1 MRTLW
6 KIGKYLSI
14 FIISVLVLAIGA
26 LLSLRTYSQ
35 HSNAKAYVIDS
46 SKGIDESGYVKIGGI
61 DQWVQIRG
69 QDRDN
74 PVLLV
79 LHGGPGAT
87 LRHVTKL
94 FIPWETDFTVVQWD
108 QRGAGRT
115 LTSTGASI
123 AETMS
128 VDRMTKD
135 GIEVAEH
142 LRTRLHKNKI
152 VILGHS
158 WGSILGINMAK
169 RRPDLFHAFVGTGQ
183 VADMPRSMG
192 MNYSKLL
199 EQAQAARDQETTR
212 VLTEI
217 GPPPF
222 ENRHELEVFF
232 SSIYKY
238 PPASDRVAMDAI
250 KSTLMSPPPGYSLR
264 DVFDGFRGFMVVP
277 SLRIYNEML
286 GTQLASLGPDFDIPV
301 FFIHGTEDNLT
312 QVSLTNEYFETI
324 KAPHKEMVLLEGGGH
339 FAFLSLSDRFLKDLV
354 ARVRPY
360 AMESTSPQVTSGREG
375 AILGMY
381 QEYSPYLGNIF
392 HM

>member
-1 MRTLW
+1 MRTLL

-14 FIISVLVLAIGA
+14 FVLAFLALAIVA

-35 HSNAKAYVIDS
+35 HSNAKAYVIDTP
-46 SKGIDESGYVKIGGI
+46 KGINESGYVRIGGI
-61 DQWVQIRG
+61 EQWVQIRG

-79 LHGGPGAT
+79 LHGGPGGT

-94 FIPWETDFTVVQWD
+94 FIPWEKDFTIVQWD
-108 QRGAGRT
+108 QRGAGKT

-142 LRTRLHKNKI
+142 LRARLHKDKI
-152 VILGHS
+152 TILGHS

-169 RRPDLFHAFVGTGQ
+169 RRPDLFYAFVGTGQ
-183 VADMPRSMG
+183 VANMPRSMG
-192 MNYSKLL
+192 MNYANLL
-199 EQAQAARDQETTR
+199 AQAQAAKDQETTR
-212 VLTEI
+212 ALSEI

-232 SSIYKY
+232 GSIDRY

-277 SLRIYNEML
+277 SVRIYNEML
-286 GTQLASLGPDFDIPV
+286 GTQLASLGPDFEIPV

-312 QVSLTNEYFETI
+312 QVSLAKEYFETI

-360 AMESTSPQVTSGREG
+360 ATKSTSP
-375 AILGMY
+375 
-381 QEYSPYLGNIF
+381 
-392 HM
+392 